1 MSLSYKQKYFDLL
14 ERHNALLERV
24 CGGEV
29 SGEVAG
35 EDDKP
40 AVRHSGSSVYP
51 LSGGYWV
58 VTATGEARDWTE
70 GETS

>member
-1 MSLSYKQKYFDLL
+1 
-14 ERHNALLERV
+14 LLERV